1 MATGASHVRGSDFL
15 AAYGAAAR
23 ESRASL
29 RAVLAQVKE
38 VRSIEENGWLSEAA
52 FASLVELKTGLY
64 REHFAILQ
72 SERRGD
78 ERVFDQALGCLN
90 VFAAAEHE
98 AGHRTPSALRV
109 LRAWTPVCEFL
120 SAQQQ
125 RVLLLEVSALF
136 PEAVLDD
143 SEEAVL
149 DDSEEASDVE
159 ESFAQLL
166 FGVCTNFARNG
177 EQDRERFCELVR
189 EEPGLLIDNWAIV
202 TKLMK
207 SQTFTRMVIEGMGAI
222 EDAEPEM
229 FDEWMNVLQRIHEVN
244 FGPRLHPMFVRSLQ
258 GPGSR
263 FRDIP
268 LFTSDIQAL
277 KRGGFRERPS

>member
-1 MATGASHVRGSDFL
+1 LATGAFHVRGSDFL

-23 ESRASL
+23 ESRESL
-29 RAVLAQVKE
+29 RAVLAQVK
-38 VRSIEENGWLSEAA
+38 RDRLREENGWLSEVAS
-52 FASLVELKTGLY
+52 ASLEELKTGLY

-125 RVLLLEVSALF
+125 RMLLFEVSALF
-136 PEAVLDD
+136 P
-143 SEEAVL
+143 EAVL

>member
-1 MATGASHVRGSDFL
+1 MATGAFHVRGSNFL

-23 ESRASL
+23 ESRENL
-29 RAVLAQVKE
+29 RAVLAQVK
-38 VRSIEENGWLSEAA
+38 RDRPREENDWLSPAA
-52 FASLVELKTGLY
+52 FASLEELKTGLY
-64 REHFAILQ
+64 RDHFQILQ

-78 ERVFDQALGCLN
+78 DLVFDQALGCLN

-98 AGHRTPSALRV
+98 AGHGTPSALRV
-109 LRAWTPVCEFL
+109 LRAWAPVSEFL

-125 RVLLLEVSALF
+125 RMLFLEVSALF
-136 PEAVLDD
+136 P
-143 SEEAVL
+143 EAVL

-166 FGVCTNFARNG
+166 FGVCTNFARNV

-189 EEPGLLIDNWAIV
+189 EEPGLLIDNWVIV

-207 SQTFTRMVIEGMGAI
+207 SQRFARMVIEGMGAI
-222 EDAEPEM
+222 EDVEPEM
-229 FDEWMNVLQRIHEVN
+229 FNEWMSVLQRIHEVN
-244 FGPRLHPMFVRSLQ
+244 FGPRLHPIFVRSLQ
-258 GPGSR
+258 EPGSR

-277 KRGGFRERPS
+277 KRGGFRARPS

>member
-1 MATGASHVRGSDFL
+1 MVSASHQSATGASHVRGSDFL

-52 FASLVELKTGLY
+52 FASLVELKTRLY
-64 REHFAILQ
+64 TDHFAILL

-78 ERVFDQALGCLN
+78 ELVFDQALGCLN

-125 RVLLLEVSALF
+125 RMLFLEVSALF
-136 PEAVLDD
+136 P
-143 SEEAVL
+143 EAVL

-229 FDEWMNVLQRIHEVN
+229 FDEWMSVLQRIHEVN

-277 KRGGFRERPS
+277 KRGGVRERPS

>member
-52 FASLVELKTGLY
+52 SASLVELKTRLY
-64 REHFAILQ
+64 RDHFAILQ
-72 SERRGD
+72 SERRED
-78 ERVFDQALGCLN
+78 ELVFDQALGCLN

-125 RVLLLEVSALF
+125 RMLFLEVSALF
-136 PEAVLDD
+136 P
-143 SEEAVL
+143 EAVL

-166 FGVCTNFARNG
+166 FGVCTNFART
-177 EQDRERFCELVR
+177 EDQDRERFCVLVR

-222 EDAEPEM
+222 EDVEPEM
-229 FDEWMNVLQRIHEVN
+229 FDEWMSVLQRIHEVN